1 MDFPPPQYGGPPKR
15 NRGPLLVIGV
25 LVLVLVVVLVAGVV
39 VLLRISDSNQSGST
53 PTTKPAPEAVQF
65 RRIVK
70 TEPGACAT
78 TSATTTTPDGTACG
92 SDGVRYTLGKVE
104 LDGSRVSEVKAAL
117 RDTWY
122 VGLSLDQEGARLF
135 DRLTTDLAA
144 QTPPQNQLAIVI
156 HGRVVTAPTVSAPI
170 TGGKVEITGNFTKK
184 DAEKLVAEITG

>member
-1 MDFPPPQYGGPPKR
+1 M
-15 NRGPLLVIGV
+15 IGV
-25 LVLVLVVVLVAGVV
+25 LVLVLVAVLAAGVV
-39 VLLRISDSNQSGST
+39 VLLRINDSKQSGST
-53 PTTKPAPEAVQF
+53 SSTTKPAPEAVQF
-65 RRIVK
+65 RRVVK

-78 TSATTTTPDGTACG
+78 TSATTATPDGTACG
-92 SDGVRYTLGKVE
+92 SDGIRYTLGKVE

-144 QTPPQNQLAIVI
+144 KTPPQNQLAIVV

-170 TGGKVEITGNFTKK
+170 SGGKVEITGNFTKK